1 MNKKYEV
8 ARHDK
13 EHFVVRN
20 ARTEEPVTK
29 PVNEVVAMEIARTLN
44 RPQLLLERVCS
55 DQKYE
60 WVG

>member
-1 MNKKYEV
+1 MKKKYEV

>member
-1 MNKKYEV
+1 MKKKYEV

-13 EHFVVRN
+13 ELFVVRN

-29 PVNEVVAMEIARTLN
+29 PVNEVIAMEIARTLN

-60 WVG
+60 WIG

>member
-13 EHFVVRN
+13 SLFVVRN

-29 PVNEVVAMEIARTLN
+29 PVNEVVAREIARTLN
-44 RPQLLLERVCS
+44 RPQLMLERVCS
-55 DQKYE
+55 DQRFQ